1 MTNNTHNMNLIDE
14 YIADCEMRALSP
26 ETIRS
31 ARSNLRILSRFID
44 KDGVTFEKV
53 DKDSLRHILSYLRD
67 QRIVGLKTQTQ
78 YFGFL
83 SSFYDYLVYE
93 GKVQGNPVPPFRKRY
108 LKSYKNGETPSQRKQ
123 ITLEEMGQLISSTLS
138 IRDKALMTVLAKT
151 GVRRNE
157 LISMDVADV
166 DFPLGRIKL
175 KRKKKR
181 SNLYVYF
188 DEECAVL
195 LSRWLR
201 VRDQYANLGED
212 GLFVGYMGA
221 RIGRNMVYRVVTD
234 NAKRAG
240 YFDLTSDRLEDHF
253 SPHCFRHW
261 FTTNLR
267 RFGLSREFLKE
278 LRGDSRREAVDIY
291 DHIDHDELRKA
302 YLAAIPRLGIV

>member
-1 MTNNTHNMNLIDE
+1 
-14 YIADCEMRALSP
+14 
-26 ETIRS
+26 
-31 ARSNLRILSRFID
+31 
-44 KDGVTFEKV
+44 
-53 DKDSLRHILSYLRD
+53 
-67 QRIVGLKTQTQ
+67 
-78 YFGFL
+78 
-83 SSFYDYLVYE
+83 
-93 GKVQGNPVPPFRKRY
+93 
-108 LKSYKNGETPSQRKQ
+108 
-123 ITLEEMGQLISSTLS
+123 MGQLINSTLS

-166 DFPLGRIKL
+166 DFPLGRIQL

-201 VRDQYANLGED
+201 VRDQYANPGED

-221 RIGRNMVYRVVTD
+221 RIGRNMVYRIVTD

-240 YFDLTSDRLEDHF
+240 FFDSESDRLEDHF

-261 FTTNLR
+261 FTTHLR
-267 RFGLSREFLKE
+267 RNGLSREFIKE

-302 YLAAIPRLGIV
+302 YLTAIPRLGIV